1 MSWVELKELE
11 GVKKQI
17 QELVEVDIRT
27 YRELEKVRKETG
39 KLFRNASRLA
49 RAVKQGWD
57 RNIVLEMKL
66 KRMNVLDEENHLYQQ
81 AIACIKQDIEDLRET
96 TLATINEFRLD
107 CQSAF
112 QAAQCISTT
121 FRVPHFNYPTNNSI
135 YSTSFSESTDTSCFS
150 NDDSISSEISIKRY
164 PWEFSD
170 EEAWQWYRTMI
181 STDVAWMAMMTC

>member
-1 MSWVELKELE
+1 MEYL
-11 GVKKQI
+11 KKQL
-17 QELVEVDIRT
+17 QELVQIDIKT
-27 YRELEKVRKETG
+27 YSELEKVRKETG

-57 RNIVLEMKL
+57 RNIILETKV
-66 KRMNVLDEENHLYQQ
+66 KRMNALDQENHLYQL
-81 AIACIKQDIEDLRET
+81 AIARIKQDIDELRET

-121 FRVPHFNYPTNNSI
+121 FRLVPSYHHPKNNIS
-135 YSTSFSESTDTSCFS
+135 STSFSESTDTSCFS
-150 NDDSISSEISIKRY
+150 NDDSMSTEISIKRY

-170 EEAWQWYRTMI
+170 EETWQWYRNVI
-181 STDVAWMAMMTC
+181 SM